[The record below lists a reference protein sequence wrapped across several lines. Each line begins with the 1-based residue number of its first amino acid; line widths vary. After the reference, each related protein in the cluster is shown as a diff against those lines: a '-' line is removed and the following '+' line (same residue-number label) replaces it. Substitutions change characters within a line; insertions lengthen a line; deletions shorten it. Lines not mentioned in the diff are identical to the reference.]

1 MHKHVRIVGSA
12 SVHVLIRH
20 YPWLSPGAVLEQF
33 EMDDEL
39 EEIRNKKLKEL
50 QDKMNKSPLP
60 DVPIVLTDA
69 DMEQALIDYPK
80 LVVDCWAVWCGPCK
94 MVAPTIEAMAK
105 EKAGEIVFGKLDI
118 DNNMQ
123 TGMKYQISAVPTML
137 VFNNGKHVGSI
148 LGALPKQ
155 QLEVKIAEMLK

>member
-1 MHKHVRIVGSA
+1 MRQCMSSSGIILGLVQER
-12 SVHVLIRH
+12 
-20 YPWLSPGAVLEQF
+20 F

-39 EEIRNKKLKEL
+39 EEIRKKKLKEL
-50 QDKMNKSPLP
+50 QDRMNKPPLP

-94 MVAPTIEAMAK
+94 MVAPTIEALAK

-123 TGMKYQISAVPTML
+123 TGMKYKISAVPTML
-137 VFNNGKHVGSI
+137 VFKNGEHVGSI

-155 QLEVKIAEMLK
+155 QLEGKITEMLK